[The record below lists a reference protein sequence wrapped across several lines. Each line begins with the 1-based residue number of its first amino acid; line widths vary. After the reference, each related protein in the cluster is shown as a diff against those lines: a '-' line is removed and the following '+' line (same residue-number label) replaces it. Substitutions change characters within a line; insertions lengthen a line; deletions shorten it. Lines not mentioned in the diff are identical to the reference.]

1 VVVEAPASA
10 VSEAPTAVLV
20 AAVGLDGRLGL
31 LVFEV
36 VVEALEVSLDH
47 LALSIVLGLK
57 P

>member
-1 VVVEAPASA
+1 
-10 VSEAPTAVLV
+10 V